1 MVSGSTR
8 LFEREKGLEIIK
20 LLDGGK
26 LTHLEVHS
34 IDRLGRST
42 LSVLTTWRELTDKGG
57 IIACRNPNIRNFNE
71 DGTPDK
77 FSELILSILST
88 MHSFEKDTILQ
99 RLREGVRIK
108 KITNPEV

>member
-1 MVSGSTR
+1 M
-8 LFEREKGLEIIK
+8 
-20 LLDGGK
+20 DGGK

-57 IIACRNPNIRNFNE
+57 TIECRNPNIRNFNE

-77 FSELILSILST
+77 FSELLFSILST
-88 MHSFEKDTILQ
+88 MYSFEKDTIRMRQ
-99 RLREGVRIK
+99 MEGIRLK
-108 KITNPEV
+108 KLTNPEV